1 MHALFEVR
9 HVSVSINRSPRDVYQ
24 FVSNMEN
31 LPRWASGLGSTIQ
44 NVGGEWLAD
53 SPMGRITIRFADRNE
68 LGVLDHDVILE
79 SGTSVHNP
87 LRVVPNG
94 SGSEVTFTLFRLP
107 DVSEDKFAED
117 AKWVQKDL
125 NTLKRLLEG

>member
-1 MHALFEVR
+1 MHSLLEVR

-24 FVSNMEN
+24 FVSKVEN
-31 LPRWASGLGSTIQ
+31 LPLWATGLGRTVQ
-44 NVGGEWLAD
+44 NVGGEWIAE
-53 SPMGRITIRFADRNE
+53 SPMGRIKLRFAERNE

-79 SGTSVHNP
+79 SGVSVHNP

-107 DVSEDKFAED
+107 GVSEDKFAED
-117 AKWVQKDL
+117 AQWVQKDL
-125 NTLKRLLEG
+125 NALKRLLER

>member
-1 MHALFEVR
+1 VHSLLEVR

-24 FVSNMEN
+24 FVSKVEN
-31 LPRWASGLGSTIQ
+31 LPLWATGLGRTVQ
-44 NVGGEWLAD
+44 NVGGEWIAE
-53 SPMGRITIRFADRNE
+53 SPMGRIKLRFAERNE

-79 SGTSVHNP
+79 SGVSVHNP

-107 DVSEDKFAED
+107 GVSEDKFAED
-117 AKWVQKDL
+117 AQWVQKDL
-125 NTLKRLLEG
+125 NALKRLLER

>member
-1 MHALFEVR
+1 MHSLFEVR

-107 DVSEDKFAED
+107 GVSEDKFAED

-125 NTLKRLLEG
+125 NTLKRLLEA

>member
-1 MHALFEVR
+1 VHALFEVR